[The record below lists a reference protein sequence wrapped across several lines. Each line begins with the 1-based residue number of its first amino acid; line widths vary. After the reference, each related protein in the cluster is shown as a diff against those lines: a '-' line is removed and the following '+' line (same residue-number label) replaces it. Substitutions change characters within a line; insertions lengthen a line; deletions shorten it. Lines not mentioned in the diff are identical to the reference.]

1 MAATVHIRKEAF
13 LIMLW
18 AAAEVFKKE
27 CLGALLGYT
36 PSPSRDHFLINDV
49 IPFQGIEKR
58 LNTEVVQSDR
68 SNARWNEFWGRLQF
82 RPKRLGVFHCH
93 PEWGAH
99 KPPSEMSDKDVR
111 DMKEQ
116 KSPLE
121 IIICIS
127 SRGKGSYLHWEL
139 LEDRS
144 IQGSLASFNFR
155 INAFTLVGEGEDA
168 EPARIQIVS
177 PAALR
182 KLNRAQRRKN

>member
-1 MAATVHIRKEAF
+1 MAIAVHIRKEAF

-18 AAAEVFKKE
+18 AAVETFKKE
-27 CLGALLGYT
+27 CMGVILGSA
-36 PSPSRDHFLINDV
+36 PSPGRDHFWISDV

-58 LNTEVVQSDR
+58 LNTKVVQSGR

-82 RPKRLGVFHCH
+82 RPKRLGLFHSH
-93 PEWGAH
+93 PEWGSH
-99 KPPSEMSDKDVR
+99 KPPSEMSDKDTK

-139 LEDRS
+139 LEDGS
-144 IQGSLASFNFR
+144 IQGSIASFNFR
-155 INAFTLVGEGEDA
+155 VNAFTLVSEGERV

-182 KLNRAQRRKN
+182 KLNRAQRRK